1 MESKNMLNHSPGTIL
16 FPLFILGILWMS
28 IVSALFNRLKK
39 KHLQEYESLGRP
51 TVSRYGINGAALGFV
66 LRRGHRELG
75 DTYLSCLSDGALLVF
90 VAEIL
95 VAILIFPSLMH

>member
-1 MESKNMLNHSPGTIL
+1 MHNQSRETVLL
-16 FPLFILGILWMS
+16 ALFILGITWMS
-28 IVSALFNRLKK
+28 IVSALFNRLEK

-51 TVSRYGINGAALGFV
+51 TVSRYGISGAALGFV
-66 LRRGHRELG
+66 LRRGHRGLG

-95 VAILIFPSLMH
+95 VAILIFPSLMR